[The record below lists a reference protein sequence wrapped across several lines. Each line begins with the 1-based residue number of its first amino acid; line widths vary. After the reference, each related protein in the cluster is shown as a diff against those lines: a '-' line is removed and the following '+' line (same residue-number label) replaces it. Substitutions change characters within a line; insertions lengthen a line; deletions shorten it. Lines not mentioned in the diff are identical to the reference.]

1 MWWVQGRLGGAPLY
15 FSGRLGRLVGVG
27 RAGAPNDSE
36 DAMTNGMLRRASE
49 QERAKYLT
57 TQPVYGLYGWLT
69 VDGHV
74 CAVEDLRA
82 HGSKASGDPQFEV
95 MAPSGFHFMGDYTH
109 SRLCLT
115 LREVVN
121 VGRGAHFEACS
132 EGCR

>member
-1 MWWVQGRLGGAPLY
+1 
-15 FSGRLGRLVGVG
+15 
-27 RAGAPNDSE
+27 
-36 DAMTNGMLRRASE
+36 MTNGMLRRASE

-82 HGSKASGDPQFEV
+82 YGSKASGDPQFEV

-132 EGCR
+132 EGCF